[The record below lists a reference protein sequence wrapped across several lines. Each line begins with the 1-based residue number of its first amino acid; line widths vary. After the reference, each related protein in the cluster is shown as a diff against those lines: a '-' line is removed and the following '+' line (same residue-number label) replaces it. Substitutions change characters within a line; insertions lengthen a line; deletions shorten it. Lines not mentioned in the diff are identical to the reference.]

1 MKLEVTNKILKG
13 EIDVNNQDLFIRSLF
28 RALVFK
34 LNNQVY
40 LRNKKIPHFV
50 LNTGDDIMY
59 LEVKGQDQ
67 SKEPKQQI
75 NEDFIYN
82 SVPRCI
88 VNLGDIEVLEDQ
100 ITNPY
105 TRGNFEFEYED
116 SLVGL
121 TAEFRRLPIKLT
133 VPLKYYLDTFT
144 DALDVTQKIMTKML
158 FIQTFKFD
166 YLGQMI
172 QASYK
177 VPTSYSHDKNI
188 TFDGGTTDQK
198 LRIIELQLEIETNL
212 PVFDNRTVIQADQ
225 YITKNSVKLALTGEE
240 QVIETTDDKKS
251 KDPYTEL
258 LEKKIKEYKLKDL
271 EVASILTEIL
281 NKVKKP
287 E

>member
-1 MKLEVTNKILKG
+1 MKSELENKIHQG
-13 EIDVNNQDLFIRSLF
+13 EIDVNNQELFIKSLF
-28 RALVFK
+28 RALVYK
-34 LNNQVY
+34 LNTQIA

-67 SKEPKQQI
+67 SKEPKKQI
-75 NEDFIYN
+75 NEDFVYN

-105 TRGNFEFEYED
+105 TRGNFEIEYED
-116 SLVGL
+116 SLVGI
-121 TAEFRRLPIKLT
+121 TAEFRRLPIKLNI
-133 VPLKYYLDTFT
+133 PLKYYLDSFT
-144 DALDVTQKIMTKML
+144 DVLDVTQKIMTKML

-188 TFDGGTTDQK
+188 TFDGGTTEQK
-198 LRIIELQLEIETNL
+198 LRTIELQLEVETNM
-212 PVFDNRTVIQADQ
+212 PVFDNRTAIQTDN
-225 YITKNSVKLALTGEE
+225 YI
-240 QVIETTDDKKS
+240 KKYS
-251 KDPYTEL
+251 FGMKA
-258 LEKKIKEYKLKDL
+258 K
-271 EVASILTEIL
+271 
-281 NKVKKP
+281 
-287 E
+287 

>member
-1 MKLEVTNKILKG
+1 MTSDITKKILKG

-28 RALVFK
+28 RALVHQ
-34 LNNQVY
+34 LNTKIA
-40 LRNKKIPHFV
+40 LRKKQIPHFV

-75 NEDFIYN
+75 NEDSVYN

-100 ITNPY
+100 LTNPY
-105 TRGNFEFEYED
+105 TRGNFELEYED
-116 SLVGL
+116 NLIGL

-133 VPLKYYLDTFT
+133 IPLKYYLDNFT
-144 DALDVTQKIMTKML
+144 DTLDVTQKIMTKML

-166 YLGQMI
+166 YMGQMI

-188 TFDGGTTDQK
+188 TFDGGTQEQK
-198 LRIIELQLEIETNL
+198 LRTIELSLEIETNM
-212 PVFDNRTVIQADQ
+212 PVYDNRTVIQTDQ
-225 YITKNSVKLALTGEE
+225 YIKGFNAGLKANSDKEE
-240 QVIETTDDKKS
+240 RGDKIPTS
-251 KDPYTEL
+251 K
-258 LEKKIKEYKLKDL
+258 
-271 EVASILTEIL
+271 
-281 NKVKKP
+281 
-287 E
+287 

>member
-1 MKLEVTNKILKG
+1 MKSEITNKILKG

-28 RALVFK
+28 RALVFQ
-34 LNNQVY
+34 LNSKIA

-67 SKEPKQQI
+67 SKEPKEQI
-75 NEDFIYN
+75 NEDYVYN

-88 VNLGDIEVLEDQ
+88 VNLSDIEVLEDQ

-105 TRGNFEFEYED
+105 TRGNFELEYED
-116 SLVGL
+116 NLIGI
-121 TAEFRRLPIKLT
+121 TAEFRRLPLKLN
-133 VPLKYYLDTFT
+133 VPLKYYLDNFT
-144 DALDVTQKIMTKML
+144 DVLDVTQKIMTKML

-198 LRIIELQLEIETNL
+198 LRTIELQLEIETNL
-212 PVFDNRTVIQADQ
+212 PVFDNRTVIQTDQ
-225 YITKNSVKLALTGEE
+225 YIKGFNAGIQANSDKEE
-240 QVIETTDDKKS
+240 RGDKIPTS
-251 KDPYTEL
+251 K
-258 LEKKIKEYKLKDL
+258 
-271 EVASILTEIL
+271 
-281 NKVKKP
+281 
-287 E
+287 